1 MKVKPVVYYRKPG
14 YPTGADIQS
23 CPGLLKCVPD
33 RWAKNGVVLTALGMS
48 LALCA
53 CGARGDVEPGTAV
66 QGDAEP
72 GTAVQGDEEPGGTA
86 QGGLNQ
92 AGRSGSGTAGDNVSR
107 EGREQGGQG
116 DTGGQTEDRAA
127 GNGLVAPVFIH
138 GAGTGAYGCIAVTAP
153 FFLSEE
159 EAYEIIKSEAERYG
173 DIAFTRKSPPV
184 LEDVKLPESRL
195 YSGAAEKK
203 GTVREGDLC
212 LDGADA
218 ENRIAFEFISK
229 DDVYEWRKE
238 NEEAAAT
245 VTLYDAKGTAEKLR
259 EELVSYGPH
268 MSLGIFYDP
277 CNDVDMDGALD
288 AMAKAEEQG
297 ETFDWDGAKLEN
309 EARARAKSE
318 ELLRAQVR
326 DFLDWLKGQGVI

>member
-1 MKVKPVVYYRKPG
+1 MKVKPVVYYKKPG
-14 YPTGADIQS
+14 YPTGADIQT
-23 CPGLLKCVPD
+23 CPGLLKRVPD

-53 CGARGDVEPGTAV
+53 CVARGEVEPEGV
-66 QGDAEP
+66 ELGDA
-72 GTAVQGDEEPGGTA
+72 GQGAAKPEA
-86 QGGLNQ
+86 AARGGLSP
-92 AGRSGSGTAGDNVSR
+92 A
-107 EGREQGGQG
+107 
-116 DTGGQTEDRAA
+116 GQTEDRTA

-138 GAGTGAYGCIAVTAP
+138 GAGTGAYGCVAVTAP

-159 EAYEIIKSEAERYG
+159 EAYEIIKSEAECYG
-173 DIAFTRKSPPV
+173 GIAFTRKSPPV

-195 YSGAAEKK
+195 YSGVTASK

-218 ENRIAFEFISK
+218 ENRIAFEFISR

-238 NEEAAAT
+238 NEEATAT
-245 VTLYDAKGTAEKLR
+245 FTLYDAKGAAEKLR
-259 EELVSYGPH
+259 EELVSYGPG

-277 CNDVDMDGALD
+277 CNDVDMDDALD
-288 AMAKAEEQG
+288 AKTKAEEQG
-297 ETFDWDGAKLEN
+297 ETFDWDGAKLES
-309 EARARAKSE
+309 EARARAKTE
-318 ELLRAQVR
+318 EELRAQVR

>member
-72 GTAVQGDEEPGGTA
+72 GTAVQGDTEPGGTA

-92 AGRSGSGTAGDNVSR
+92 AGRSGSGTAG
-107 EGREQGGQG
+107 
-116 DTGGQTEDRAA
+116 
-127 GNGLVAPVFIH
+127 NGLVAPVFTH

-218 ENRIAFEFISK
+218 ENRIAFEFISR

-238 NEEAAAT
+238 NEEATAT

-318 ELLRAQVR
+318 EELRAQVR